1 MLYNS
6 LTILSQVYR
15 QLLDYYYQLAGQH
28 IVPLVVDKEV
38 VICTIENKLS
48 SLILYKRWFAALSMD
63 SLVSSHV

>member
-28 IVPLVVDKEV
+28 IVPLVVYKEV

-48 SLILYKRWFAALSMD
+48 SLILYKR
-63 SLVSSHV
+63 